1 MRIRKN
7 LTLPADESLLN
18 VFREILLQEVHTFMK
33 ILRITLNN
41 IASLAG
47 THTVDFTRDPLR
59 SAGLFSISGATG
71 AGKSTLLDALCL
83 ALYDATPRLNQVG
96 RLAELANGEKQNDP
110 RNLLR
115 RGAGEGFAEVAF
127 MGVDGRTYTPRDG
140 TCVAV
145 VAAPTVRADAR

>member
-1 MRIRKN
+1 
-7 LTLPADESLLN
+7 
-18 VFREILLQEVHTFMK
+18 MK

-115 RGAGEGFAEVAF
+115 RGAGEGFTEVAF
-127 MGVDGRTYTPRDG
+127 VGVDGQTWTARWRVRRSRRSADG
-140 TCVAV
+140 ALQNV
-145 VAAPTVRADAR
+145 

>member
-1 MRIRKN
+1 
-7 LTLPADESLLN
+7 
-18 VFREILLQEVHTFMK
+18 MK

-115 RGAGEGFAEVAF
+115 RGAGEGFTEVAF
-127 MGVDGRTYTPRDG
+127 VGVDGQAWTSRWRVRRSRRSADG
-140 TCVAV
+140 ALQNVEMALYKGHI
-145 VAAPTVRADAR
+145 APGGPWC